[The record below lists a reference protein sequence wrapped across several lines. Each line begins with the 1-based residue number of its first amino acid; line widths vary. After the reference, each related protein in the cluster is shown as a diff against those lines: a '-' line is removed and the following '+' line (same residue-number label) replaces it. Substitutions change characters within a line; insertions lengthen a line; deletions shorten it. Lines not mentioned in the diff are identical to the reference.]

1 MALLY
6 GAAGRCED
14 DDRERQDDIKNCRVS
29 SQGVHILAQTIQ
41 NDPQDMKFLFCGI
54 KKTIVFFN
62 VFSLSM
68 PTNASVDNIKLS
80 YSKMNIYNKC
90 AFRYYLDNVLN
101 LNIYEESFS
110 TIIGNMVHYVM
121 ENCLK
126 NDDND
131 IDKYVSEFLKDKSF
145 TKKEKFFLEKYH
157 NALYKLLDSVLK
169 EKDYYSFNK
178 AMYEE
183 KIDIVYDDNTYFSG
197 IIDKILYKEE
207 DNNTY
212 MALIDYKTGKD
223 NINLKYFKYGIDIQL
238 PIYLYLSRYLNFKNV
253 KISNLL
259 TSTPDV
265 IFLITLCVKTAVFP
279 LPAPADTIIL
289 VPSLSTA
296 NCCSSVK
303 SIYTTSSIS
312 ALSILTSSLCLL
324 KQIS

>member
-1 MALLY
+1 
-6 GAAGRCED
+6 
-14 DDRERQDDIKNCRVS
+14 
-29 SQGVHILAQTIQ
+29 
-41 NDPQDMKFLFCGI
+41 
-54 KKTIVFFN
+54 
-62 VFSLSM
+62 
-68 PTNASVDNIKLS
+68 
-80 YSKMNIYNKC
+80 MNIYNKC

-253 KISNLL
+253 KYAGFYLQKFNINQDNFLLEGYSNSDTDTLSIMDKNYYASSIIKGLKVLNAGGFAKSSKLLSDTQIDNMIGMTDKMIKNTISNIK
-259 TSTPDV
+259 SNKFDINPKVDGNSFNGCMYCKYQD
-265 IFLITLCVKTAVFP
+265 ICFKRQSDEVKIDS
-279 LPAPADTIIL
+279 ADIEE
-289 VPSLSTA
+289 V
-296 NCCSSVK
+296 V
-303 SIYTTSSIS
+303 
-312 ALSILTSSLCLL
+312 
-324 KQIS
+324 